1 VVKHYKSQEI
11 LDLFWWTTTS
21 LPRERP
27 GLGLILEEKEGNVK
41 EEEDTKFL
49 LTIQLL
55 PRVILICVNPN
66 DKPVR

>member
-1 VVKHYKSQEI
+1 M
-11 LDLFWWTTTS
+11 S

-27 GLGLILEEKEGNVK
+27 GLDLILEAKEGNVK

-55 PRVILICVNPN
+55 PRVILICFSPN
-66 DKPVR
+66 DKAIR